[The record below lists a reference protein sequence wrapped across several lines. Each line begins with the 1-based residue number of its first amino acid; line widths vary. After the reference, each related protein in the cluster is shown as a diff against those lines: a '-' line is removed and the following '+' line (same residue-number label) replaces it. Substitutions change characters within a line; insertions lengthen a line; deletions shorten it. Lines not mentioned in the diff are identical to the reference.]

1 MTDARRLVDRIWSY
15 AHVLRDDGVGVIEYT
30 EQLTYLLF
38 LKMAHERATRKLR
51 SEQVVPPE
59 YSWQRLLD
67 AEGAALETEY
77 TLILQGLGRQ
87 RGTLGTIFR
96 KAQNRIQDPAK
107 LKRLIHD
114 LINKEQWSSA
124 GTDVNGDAYESLL
137 AKGATDRGSGAGQYF
152 TPRSVISAM
161 VECVQPTVEDSVVDP
176 ACGTGGF
183 LLAAHEYASRGAE
196 TMTPPQREHLR
207 NTFVH
212 GTELVDGTARL
223 AAMNLLLHGIGEANG
238 DSLIEVKDSL
248 ASDPGRRWSVV
259 LANPPFGTKSS
270 LTMVGADGR
279 AAADDRAVERQDF
292 VVTTSNKQLNF
303 LQHIMTILDINGRAA
318 VVLPDNVLFEGG
330 AGETLRRRLLNDF
343 DLHTLLRLPTGLFY
357 AQGVKANVLF
367 FEKKPASE
375 TPWTSKLWVYDLRT
389 NQHFTL
395 KQNPLTRAHLDDFVD
410 SYAPGRPREE
420 RVETELFRSFTYDDL
435 IARDKVNLDIT
446 WLRDESLEDFDN
458 LPAPEVLAREIVE
471 DLTAA
476 LEEFAAVAAA
486 LEQASTQEHGMS

>member
-1 MTDARRLVDRIWSY
+1 MADARRLVDKIWSY
-15 AHVLRDDGVGVIEYT
+15 AHVLRDDGVGVLEYT

-38 LKMAHERATRKLR
+38 LKMAHERATRTLR
-51 SEQVVPPE
+51 PEQIVPKE
-59 YSWQRLLD
+59 FSWQRLLD
-67 AEGAALETEY
+67 AEGVKLETAY
-77 TLILQGLGRQ
+77 TEILQGLGKQ
-87 RGTLGTIFR
+87 PGTLGTIFR

-114 LINKEQWSSA
+114 LIDKEQWSSA
-124 GTDVNGDAYESLL
+124 GTDINGDAYESLL
-137 AKGATDRGSGAGQYF
+137 AKGASDKGSGAGQYF
-152 TPRSVISAM
+152 TPRSVIAAM
-161 VECVQPTVEDSVVDP
+161 VDCVQPTVTDSVVDP

-196 TMTPPQREHLR
+196 TMTPPERKHLKE
-207 NTFVH
+207 TFAH
-212 GTELVDGTARL
+212 GVELVDGTARL
-223 AAMNLLLHGIGEANG
+223 AAMNLLLHGMGEPNG
-238 DSLIEVKDSL
+238 ESLIEVRDSL
-248 ASDPGRRWSVV
+248 AHDPGDRWSVV

-279 AAADDRAVERQDF
+279 EVSEDRAVERQDF

-303 LQHIMTILDINGRAA
+303 LQHIMTILEINGRAA

-343 DLHTLLRLPTGLFY
+343 DFHTLLRLPTGLFY

-367 FEKKPASE
+367 FDRKPASE
-375 TPWTSKLWVYDLRT
+375 TPWTSRLWVYDLRI

-410 SYAPGRPREE
+410 GFMPGGARDE
-420 RVETELFRSFTYDDL
+420 RCESERFKSFGYDELIT
-435 IARDKVNLDIT
+435 RDKVNLDIT
-446 WLRDESLEDFDN
+446 WLRDETLEDLDN
-458 LPAPEVLAREIVE
+458 LPAPEIIAREIVE

-476 LEEFAAVAAA
+476 LEEFAAVADA
-486 LEQASTQEHGMS
+486 LDRQLRER